1 LIRYA
6 LQGQFNS
13 VAAVTVGLTAALS
26 FALAL
31 RGYDP
36 QRGWVRQRA

>member
-1 LIRYA
+1 MRYA
-6 LQGQFNS
+6 LQGQLNIQAAAI
-13 VAAVTVGLTAALS
+13 VALTAALS

-36 QRGWVRQRA
+36 QRGWVRQRG